1 MFKSRCFCLEETV
14 VIQGSV
20 GNSPTL
26 LKFNHNVLAGLI
38 KRLLN
43 RFEAVFGC
51 QGAGMIWAEESFNVG
66 HHLGEAGGRFGK
78 AICVVVKH
86 SSQLP

>member
-1 MFKSRCFCLEETV
+1 M
-14 VIQGSV
+14 
-20 GNSPTL
+20 
-26 LKFNHNVLAGLI
+26 LAGLI

-43 RFEAVFGC
+43 HFEAVFGY